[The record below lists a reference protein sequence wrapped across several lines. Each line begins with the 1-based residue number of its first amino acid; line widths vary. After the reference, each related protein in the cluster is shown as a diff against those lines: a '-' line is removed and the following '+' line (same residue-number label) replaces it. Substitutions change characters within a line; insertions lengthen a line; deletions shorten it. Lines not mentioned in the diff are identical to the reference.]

1 MEQLR
6 ETQLV
11 KGQLQPHWV
20 RTWGGDTRQADS
32 SILVVLGQRGQGCF
46 FVAHLLYFCSI
57 CPARAAAPWA
67 PCPYGA

>member
-57 CPARAAAPWA
+57 CPARAAALWA